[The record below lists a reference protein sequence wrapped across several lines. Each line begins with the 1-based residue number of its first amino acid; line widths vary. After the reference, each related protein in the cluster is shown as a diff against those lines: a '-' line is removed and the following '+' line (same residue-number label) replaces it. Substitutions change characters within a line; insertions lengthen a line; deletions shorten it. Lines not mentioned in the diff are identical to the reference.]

1 MRTTLRLLTFT
12 AIVAATS
19 CTHAPAPKP
28 RAGAGGV
35 VLGGS
40 IGVNLT
46 ERPASIDPRTV
57 VAPSAAHL
65 AGQVHLGLLRL
76 DPLTLMPVPA
86 VAESFEVS
94 DSGTTYLF
102 TLRNGVR
109 FHADACFGE
118 AKGRAITAQDVV
130 FSFNRL
136 CAPDSA
142 ATAFA
147 TTFKGRVKGADE
159 YRAGTAQTISGI
171 TMVDERTVRIDLL
184 RPDQAF
190 ALVLASPAT
199 AIVPREAVERYGDA
213 GQVGAGAFMLREADG
228 ATLLVRN
235 PDYFALDAF
244 GNTLPYLDTV
254 RLAFIADKRQEL
266 EAFFAGGL
274 DIVTNMGTEPVKD
287 LLEQHMAEFTGGSP
301 KYVMTRNDDASADA
315 VYTVYRK
322 GVKGFSENFMRYRDY
337 SAVQH
342 VR

>member
-1 MRTTLRLLTFT
+1 MRSTLKLLTIT
-12 AIVAATS
+12 AIAGATS
-19 CTHAPAPKP
+19 CTQAPAPVA
-28 RAGAGGV
+28 RTGAGGV

-40 IGVNLT
+40 IGVNLI
-46 ERPASIDPRTV
+46 ERPTSIDPRTV
-57 VAPSAAHL
+57 VAPNAAHL

-118 AKGRAITAQDVV
+118 AKGRTITAEDVV
-130 FSFNRL
+130 YSFNRL

-147 TTFKGRVKGADE
+147 TTFRGRVKGADE
-159 YRAGTAQTISGI
+159 YRAGTASSISGI
-171 TMVDERTVRIDLL
+171 TLVDVRTVRIDLL

-199 AIVPREAVERYGDA
+199 AIIPREAVEKYGDA
-213 GQVGAGAFMLREADG
+213 GQVGAGAFMLRETDG

-235 PDYFALDAF
+235 PDHFALDAY
-244 GNTLPYLDTV
+244 GNALPYLDTV
-254 RLAFIADKRQEL
+254 RLSFIQDKRQEL
-266 EAFFAGGL
+266 EAFFAGEL

-287 LLEQHMAEFTGGSP
+287 LLEQHMADFSGESP
-301 KYVMTRNDDASADA
+301 KYVMTRNDDASAEA

-342 VR
+342 MR